1 MFEDGSFGS
10 GNRSHVAQD
19 PNFTSY
25 STAAAYTV
33 LILLLIYHLL
43 QYIDYSNLPSTEL
56 FWNAVAYII
65 PSRLIVTRN
74 ANEIRSSND
83 SSQVAGS
90 HPRDHPS
97 KINSMRRILGIEN
110 GGVMDLVQQKAKGA
124 GVGSFLSASPTRA
137 LPGLGNW
144 DNSCYQNSVLQGLA
158 ALEALPAFLSASEP
172 EDAMRSTRAALRDF
186 ILKLNDQ
193 GNCGKTF
200 WTPAILKNMSS
211 WSQQDAQEYLSK
223 VLDEVENCTREAAQK
238 SSKTFGLES
247 LAISTPSS
255 TPTTAS
261 VEEGK
266 FGNANGDLSL
276 KISQLP
282 EELRSML
289 VRNPL
294 EGLLAQRVGCQK
306 CGYVE
311 GLSLVPF
318 NCLTVPLGRGWL
330 SDVRDCLDEYT
341 ALEPITGV
349 ECIKC
354 TMLQAETQMSQLLE
368 SNKLPQG
375 TDTND
380 EASPDIAALCSSVR
394 DRLAIVRQSIQDKDF
409 SDSQLKKCQIGP
421 KNRVC
426 TTKSRQAVIAR
437 GPKALIVH
445 VNRSVFDEL
454 SGVQSKN
461 YANVRFPMTLAIGP
475 WCLGDHHTAS
485 EGQDSAETWTTDP
498 SVSMLSDSYDE
509 EVPPSGPMYQ
519 LRAVVTHYGRHEN
532 GHYICYRRSPHDS
545 RLDSLS
551 DTGSEQSLP
560 WWRLSDEDVSEVSEE
575 DVLSQGGVFM
585 LFYEQIEQAPKLP
598 TEKSDAAV
606 ASQEAQ
612 SHSPPRPLSKD
623 DEKSLLPVA
632 APSPALLAEELPS
645 SPIEASST
653 PIQEPS
659 TPMQEPDQKTA
670 QPRLSATQD
679 TQALSPRGQDHAPT
693 PPTVSSICQF
703 SDVAFPIP
711 PSTPLQ
717 PQDRD
722 GGDWHGTAIK
732 ARTGHDSDDRFGPT
746 LEAPTGFVS
755 AN

>member
-10 GNRSHVAQD
+10 D
-19 PNFTSY
+19 PIFTSY

-43 QYIDYSNLPSTEL
+43 QYIDYTNLPSTEL
-56 FWNAVAYII
+56 FWNTVAYII

-74 ANEIRSSND
+74 ASDNCSSDD
-83 SSQVAGS
+83 STQAAKS

-97 KINSMRRILGIEN
+97 KSNSMRRILGVEN
-110 GGVMDLVQQKAKGA
+110 GGVMDLVQQKAKSA

-158 ALEALPAFLSASEP
+158 ALESLPAFLSSSEP
-172 EDAMRSTRAALRDF
+172 EDATRSTRAALREF
-186 ILKLNDQ
+186 VLRLNDQ

-223 VLDEVENCTREAAQK
+223 VVDEVESCTREAAQK
-238 SSKTFGLES
+238 SSKAFGLES

-255 TPTTAS
+255 TLRGAS

-266 FGNANGDLSL
+266 VGNANDDLSL

-282 EELRSML
+282 GELRSML

-318 NCLTVPLGRGWL
+318 YCLTVPLGRGWL

-341 ALEPITGV
+341 ALEPINGV

-354 TMLQAETQMSQLLE
+354 TMLRAETQMSQILE
-368 SNKLPQG
+368 SSMPPQG

-380 EASPDIAALCSSVR
+380 EASPDTAALCSSVR
-394 DRLAIVRQSIQDKDF
+394 DRLATIRQSIQDKDF

-475 WCLGDHHTAS
+475 WCLGDPRTAS
-485 EGQDSAETWTTDP
+485 ERGDIAETWTTDP
-498 SVSMLSDSYDE
+498 SVSMLSDLYDE
-509 EVPPSGPMYQ
+509 EVPPSGPVYQ

-532 GHYICYRRSPHDS
+532 GHYICYRRSPHHF
-545 RLDSLS
+545 RLDKPPEN
-551 DTGSEQSLP
+551 GSEQSQP

-585 LFYEQIEQAPKLP
+585 LFYEQIEQTPKVP
-598 TEKSDAAV
+598 AEESDAAV
-606 ASQEAQ
+606 ASPEAQ
-612 SHSPPRPLSKD
+612 SQSPLRPLSRD
-623 DEKSLLPVA
+623 VEQSLPTIA
-632 APSPALLAEELPS
+632 PPSPASLAEELPS
-645 SPIEASST
+645 SAPST
-653 PIQEPS
+653 PIQEP
-659 TPMQEPDQKTA
+659 DQNTA
-670 QPRLSATQD
+670 QPKLSATPN
-679 TQALSPRGQDHAPT
+679 TQVLTPRSQDHAPT
-693 PPTVSSICQF
+693 PPSVSSICGF

-711 PSTPLQ
+711 PSTPVQ

-746 LEAPTGFVS
+746 FEAPTGFVS

>member
-1 MFEDGSFGS
+1 MVQGREFGS
-10 GNRSHVAQD
+10 GNGSHLAQD
-19 PNFTSY
+19 PTSTSY
-25 STAAAYTV
+25 STPAAYTV
-33 LILLLIYHLL
+33 LGLLLIYHLL
-43 QYIDYSNLPSTEL
+43 QYIDYTNLPSTEL
-56 FWNAVAYII
+56 FWDTIAYIV
-65 PSRLIVTRN
+65 PSRPIVTRN
-74 ANEIRSSND
+74 TDHLCSSND
-83 SSQVAGS
+83 CAQAAES

-97 KINSMRRILGIEN
+97 KGNSMRRILGVEN
-110 GGVMDLVQQKAKGA
+110 RGVIDLVQQKATSA
-124 GVGSFLSASPTRA
+124 GLGSFTSASPTRA

-158 ALEALPAFLSASEP
+158 ALESLPAFLSSEL
-172 EDAMRSTRAALRDF
+172 EDATRSTRAALRDF
-186 ILKLNDQ
+186 IVKLNDQ

-238 SSKTFGLES
+238 SSKMFGLES

-255 TPTTAS
+255 TPRAAS

-266 FGNANGDLSL
+266 VGKASAELSL
-276 KISQLP
+276 KIRQLP
-282 EELRSML
+282 GELTSMM

-330 SDVRDCLDEYT
+330 SDVRDCLDQYT
-341 ALEPITGV
+341 ALESIDGV

-354 TMLQAETQMSQLLE
+354 TMLQAENRMSQLLE
-368 SNKLPQG
+368 SNKPPPG
-375 TDTND
+375 SETAD
-380 EASPDIAALCSSVR
+380 ESSRETAALCSSVR
-394 DRLAIVRQSIQDKDF
+394 DRLALVRQSLQDKDF
-409 SDSQLKKCQIGP
+409 SDSQLKKCHIGP

-426 TTKSRQAVIAR
+426 TTKSRQVVIAR
-437 GPKALIVH
+437 GPKALIMH
-445 VNRSVFDEL
+445 VNRSMFDEL

-461 YANVRFPMTLAIGP
+461 SANVRFPRALAIGP
-475 WCLGDHHTAS
+475 WCLGDHRTAM
-485 EGQDSAETWTTDP
+485 EGEGVAETWTTDP
-498 SVSMLSDSYDE
+498 SVSMLKDSCDE
-509 EVPPSGPMYQ
+509 EVPPSGPVYQ

-532 GHYICYRRSPHDS
+532 GHYICYRRSPHHS
-545 RLDSLS
+545 RLDSPS
-551 DTGSEQSLP
+551 DTGPEQSLP
-560 WWRLSDEDVSEVSEE
+560 WWRLSDEDVTEVSQE

-585 LFYEQIEQAPKLP
+585 LFYEQIEQTARLLAESP
-598 TEKSDAAV
+598 DAAL
-606 ASQEAQ
+606 ASPEAQ
-612 SHSPPRPLSKD
+612 RPSPLRPLSRD
-623 DEKSLLPVA
+623 VEQSLSSS
-632 APSPALLAEELPS
+632 APTAPASLAEELPS
-645 SPIEASST
+645 SQIQAPST

-659 TPMQEPDQKTA
+659 TATQEPDQSTV

-679 TQALSPRGQDHAPT
+679 IQALSPRSRGDAPT
-693 PPTVSSICQF
+693 PPSVSSVCGF
-703 SDVAFPIP
+703 CDVAFPLP

>member
-10 GNRSHVAQD
+10 GNGSHVAQD
-19 PNFTSY
+19 PTFTSY
-25 STAAAYTV
+25 STAAAYTF
-33 LILLLIYHLL
+33 LTLLLIYHLL

-56 FWNAVAYII
+56 IWNTVAYII
-65 PSRLIVTRN
+65 PSRLPVARYASDN
-74 ANEIRSSND
+74 CSSND
-83 SSQVAGS
+83 STQAAKTKS
-90 HPRDHPS
+90 
-97 KINSMRRILGIEN
+97 NSMRRILGVEN
-110 GGVMDLVQQKAKGA
+110 RGVMDLVQQKAKSI
-124 GVGSFLSASPTRA
+124 GVGSFTSASPTRA

-158 ALEALPAFLSASEP
+158 ALESLPAFLSSSEP
-172 EDAMRSTRAALRDF
+172 EHATRSTRAALRDF
-186 ILKLNDQ
+186 VLRLNDQ
-193 GNCGKTF
+193 ENCGKTF

-223 VLDEVENCTREAAQK
+223 VLDEVESCTREAAQK

-247 LAISTPSS
+247 LVISTPSS
-255 TPTTAS
+255 TPRAAS
-261 VEEGK
+261 VEEGEVGK
-266 FGNANGDLSL
+266 ANGDLSL

-282 EELRSML
+282 GELRSML

-318 NCLTVPLGRGWL
+318 TCLTVPLGRGCL

-341 ALEPITGV
+341 ALEPINGV

-354 TMLQAETQMSQLLE
+354 TMLHAEIQMSHLLE
-368 SNKLPQG
+368 DNKLPQG
-375 TDTND
+375 KDASD
-380 EASPDIAALCSSVR
+380 KASPDTAALCSSVR
-394 DRLAIVRQSIQDKDF
+394 DRLALVRQSIQDKDF

-461 YANVRFPMTLAIGP
+461 NANVRFPMTLAIGP
-475 WCLGDHHTAS
+475 WCLGDHPTAS
-485 EGQDSAETWTTDP
+485 EGEDTAETWTTDP
-498 SVSMLSDSYDE
+498 SVSMLSDLYDE
-509 EVPPSGPMYQ
+509 EVPPSGPVYQ

-532 GHYICYRRSPHDS
+532 GHYICYRRSPHHT
-545 RLDSLS
+545 RLDRPS
-551 DTGSEQSLP
+551 DTGSEQSHP
-560 WWRLSDEDVSEVSEE
+560 WWRLSDEDVTEVSEE
-575 DVLSQGGVFM
+575 DVLSHGGVFM
-585 LFYEQIEQAPKLP
+585 LFYEQIEQTPEVPA
-598 TEKSDAAV
+598 EESDAAV
-606 ASQEAQ
+606 ASPEAQ
-612 SHSPPRPLSKD
+612 SRSPLRPLSRD
-623 DEKSLLPVA
+623 VEQSLPTVA
-632 APSPALLAEELPS
+632 ASPPTLPAEELPS
-645 SPIEASST
+645 SQIPAPST

-659 TPMQEPDQKTA
+659 TPMQEPDQSTA
-670 QPRLSATQD
+670 QPKLPATPD
-679 TQALSPRGQDHAPT
+679 TQALSPRSQDHAPA
-693 PPTVSSICQF
+693 PPTVSSICGY

-732 ARTGHDSDDRFGPT
+732 ARTGHVSDDRFGPT